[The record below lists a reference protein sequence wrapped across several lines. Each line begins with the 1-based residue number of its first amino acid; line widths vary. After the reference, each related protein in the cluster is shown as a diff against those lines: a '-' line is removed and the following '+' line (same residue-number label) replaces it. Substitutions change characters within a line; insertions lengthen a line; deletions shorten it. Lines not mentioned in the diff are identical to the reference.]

1 LQVFVLDTTAITET
15 RLKNKLGTNDLETVV
30 RKITNLIRDTRL
42 ELGSAFYMTP
52 NIWNKLRR
60 FLIGNGVSLDTVN
73 ELSAWITVKA
83 PDKLTVKLPAS
94 VFSEYISDM
103 RKRIY
108 KGLRIA
114 EDMVA
119 KTHRECENKK
129 DSECYGSIIR
139 NLRDKYREALRKG
152 IIDSPEDFDTVILA
166 LELKGAVVTSD
177 AGIRNMC
184 EHLGI
189 MVIDPEQFVDA
200 LTRMLRR
207 ARTLKIEENDIKT

>member
-1 LQVFVLDTTAITET
+1 MQIFALDTTALTET
-15 RLKNKLGTNDLETVV
+15 RLKSKLEASNLEAIVK
-30 RKITNLIRDTRL
+30 KITGLIRDTRL
-42 ELGSAFYMTP
+42 ELGAAFYMTP
-52 NIWNKLRR
+52 NIWNELRR
-60 FLIGNGVSLDTVN
+60 FLIGNGVSMDAVN

-114 EDMVA
+114 EDIVA
-119 KTHRECENKK
+119 KTCKECG
-129 DSECYGSIIR
+129 DSWDSDYYTVTIR
-139 NLRDKYREALRKG
+139 SLRDRYREALRKG

-200 LTRMLRR
+200 LSRMLRR
-207 ARTLKIEENDIKT
+207 ARTLRNGKNDIKT